1 MPVSY
6 CELELRIEWRDMERY
21 EVTARFNDPTRDL
34 ESDLIPPT
42 EVKIDFDELSRQES
56 NPDTYG
62 ASLTNMLFG
71 EPDSGNRVRGAFIRA
86 RDTAQ
91 GGGGGLR
98 VRLALHRSAKDLHGL
113 RWETLR
119 DPADNNFRLLMH
131 DKLWFSRFLSSQD
144 FRFRPA
150 PERSRLQALIVIADP
165 SDQDSRWNLTP
176 IDRQAEEAR
185 ASLAFQGAQ
194 TQNGFR
200 VNRSTLAEPAT
211 VVNIVRKLREQKPD
225 ILYIVCHGRLTSEGD
240 SRLLLENDDRTGRLV
255 DGEDLVQRLKG
266 MSERPRVVIMASCDS
281 AGSDTG
287 GMLAAIGPRLV
298 FSGVPA
304 VIAMQGKISVE
315 SLAIFMPTFL
325 GELAATGQ
333 VDQAMAVARGA
344 ISHRPDWWM
353 PTLFMRLKVGRI
365 WQAAAPVRSDFQKWE
380 ALALDIQY
388 GECVPVLGPGLI
400 EGMLGSTRDIARHW
414 AERYEFPLA
423 PRDRDD
429 LAQVAQYLA
438 YHQSKRFA
446 IEELRRELVT
456 LIRDSYPDELRQIAE
471 TTPVDWRTGEVNVGQ
486 LDELISALGRELR
499 QNDPQDPH
507 KLLATL
513 PFKIFI
519 NANRDNLLC
528 DALKDQ
534 GKIPQVC
541 LCTWIVSNGVPEIF
555 GEPLPQTF
563 TPSAER
569 PLIFQVF
576 GNLGHPKSLVLTED
590 DYFEFLIAV
599 TRNEK
604 DREVSVPPVVS
615 KELALSGLLLLGFQ
629 PDDWDF
635 RVLLRG
641 ILKQNGAALSR
652 DRTRVAVQLS
662 PIEGRILHPDRAI
675 RYIQKYFNWHFQP
688 QGEIE
693 TFWASPREF
702 IETLVD
708 HYAHD
713 GMRGAA

>member
-1 MPVSY
+1 M
-6 CELELRIEWRDMERY
+6 
-21 EVTARFNDPTRDL
+21 RFNDPTRDL
-34 ESDLIPPT
+34 ESDLIPAT
-42 EVKIDFDELSRQES
+42 EVNINCAELSLQES
-56 NPDTYG
+56 DSDAYG
-62 ASLTNMLFG
+62 ACLTRMLFG
-71 EPDSGNRVRGAFIRA
+71 GPDSRVRRAFERA
-86 RDTAQ
+86 RNTVQ

-98 VRLALHRSAKDLHGL
+98 VRLAIQRSAKDLHAL

-119 DPADNNFRLLMH
+119 DPSDGTRLLMH
-131 DKLWFSRFLSSQD
+131 DQLWFSRFLSSQD

-165 SDQDSRWNLTP
+165 TDQVTRWGLAS
-176 IDRQAEEAR
+176 IDRQVEKRR
-185 ASLAFQGAQ
+185 ANLAFESAQ

-200 VNRSTLAEPAT
+200 VNRTTLAEPAT
-211 VVNIVRKLREQKPD
+211 VVNIVRKLRELKPD
-225 ILYIVCHGRLTSEGD
+225 ILYIVCHGMLTREGD
-240 SRLLLENDDRTGRLV
+240 PRLLLEDDEQRGRLA

-266 MSERPRVVIMASCDS
+266 MTERPRVIIMASCES
-281 AGSDTG
+281 AGDAAG

-315 SLAIFMPTFL
+315 SLGVFMPAFL
-325 GELAATGQ
+325 VELAATGQ
-333 VDQAMAVARGA
+333 IDQAMAVARSA
-344 ISHRPDWWM
+344 IADRPDWWM
-353 PTLFMRLKVGRI
+353 PTLFMRLKIGRI
-365 WQAAAPVRSDFQKWE
+365 WQSSAPVTQDFQKWR

-400 EGMLGSTRDIARHW
+400 EGLLGSTRDVARQW

-446 IEELRRELVT
+446 IEELRRELVA
-456 LIRDSYPDELRQIAE
+456 LIRDSYQDELQHIAE
-471 TTPVDWRTGEVNVGQ
+471 TTSVDWRTGDVNVGQ
-486 LDELISALGRELR
+486 LDKLISALGKEMR
-499 QNDPQDPH
+499 QKDPRDPH

-519 NANRDNLLC
+519 NANRDNLLR
-528 DALKDQ
+528 DALIEQ
-534 GKIPQVC
+534 GKTPQVC
-541 LCTWIVSNGVPEIF
+541 LCTWIVSNGVPHVF
-555 GEPLPQTF
+555 GDPLPQIF
-563 TPSAER
+563 TPSDMQ

-576 GNLGHPKSLVLTED
+576 GNLEYPASLVLTED

-604 DREVSVPPVVS
+604 DREVSVPPVVWQ
-615 KELALSGLLLLGFQ
+615 ELTLSGLLLLGFQ

-641 ILKQNGAALSR
+641 ILKQNGAALAR

-702 IETLVD
+702 IEKLVQ
-708 HYAHD
+708 HYPDD
-713 GMRGAA
+713 GNGGGA